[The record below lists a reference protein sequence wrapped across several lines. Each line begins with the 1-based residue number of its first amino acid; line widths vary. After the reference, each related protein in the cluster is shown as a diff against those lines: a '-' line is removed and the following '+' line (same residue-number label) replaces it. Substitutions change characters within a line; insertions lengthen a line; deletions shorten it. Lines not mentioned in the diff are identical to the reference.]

1 MTVMKNNLAA
11 LVIGALLLTACQPQ
25 PAETD
30 TIPEDLEGKRA
41 LLQEKKKEL
50 QELTAT
56 INELEEG
63 IAELDP
69 NSALN
74 LGPVVTVSPLARQDF
89 SRYVEIQGQVEADDR
104 VTATP
109 EVAGRLLSVTVDE
122 GDRVRKGQL
131 LATLDLEQINKQM
144 AEIETSLDLA
154 RNVYERQS
162 RLWEQNIGSEI
173 QYLEAKNNVERL
185 EKSMETLEFQLTKSK
200 VYAPISGVVDAV
212 NLKGG
217 ELASPGAPIVTILN
231 TGRLQVAADL
241 PENYLQNISLGD
253 QVKIEYPALNLEQT
267 GRVSLIGS
275 TIDQSNR
282 TFKVEVNVPNTGGL
296 LKPNLLAIMLV
307 KDYEEED
314 VIVVPLNLVQQEVG
328 GKKFV
333 MVNEQNGG
341 DAIAR
346 KKYVTTGESYDGN
359 IIVESGLS
367 GTETLIIEG
376 ARGLANGDPIRIREP
391 KQEAANG

>member
-1 MTVMKNNLAA
+1 MKNNLAA
-11 LVIGALLLTACQPQ
+11 LVIGATLFSACQPQ
-25 PAETD
+25 SAETNA
-30 TIPEDLEGKRA
+30 IPEDLEAKQA
-41 LLQEKKKEL
+41 MLQEKKKEL

-56 INELEEG
+56 INELEDG

-69 NSALN
+69 NSTLN
-74 LGPVVTVSPLARQDF
+74 QGVVVRVSPLIRQDF
-89 SRYVEIQGQVEADDR
+89 SRYVEVQGQVEADDR
-104 VTATP
+104 VAATA
-109 EVAGRLLSVTVDE
+109 EVTGRLLSVTVDE
-122 GDRVRKGQL
+122 GDRVQKEQL
-131 LATLDLEQINKQM
+131 LATLDLEQVNKQM
-144 AEIETSLDLA
+144 AEIQTSLDLA
-154 RNVYERQS
+154 RDVYNRQS

-185 EKSMETLEFQLTKSK
+185 EKSLETLEFQLTKSK
-200 VYAPISGVVDAV
+200 VYAPISGVVDVV

-241 PENYLQNISLGD
+241 PENYLQNISRGD
-253 QVKIEYPALNLEQT
+253 QVKIEYPALNIKQT

-275 TIDQSNR
+275 TIDPSNR
-282 TFKVEVNVPNTGGL
+282 TFKVEVNVSNPRGL

-314 VIVVPLNLVQQEVG
+314 VVVVPLNLVQQEVG
-328 GKKFV
+328 GKNFV
-333 MVNEQNGG
+333 MVAEQRDG
-341 DAIAR
+341 AAFVR
-346 KKYVTTGESYDGN
+346 KKYVTTGESYDGT

-367 GTETLIIEG
+367 GTETIITEG
-376 ARGLANGDPIRIREP
+376 ARGLADGDPIRIREI